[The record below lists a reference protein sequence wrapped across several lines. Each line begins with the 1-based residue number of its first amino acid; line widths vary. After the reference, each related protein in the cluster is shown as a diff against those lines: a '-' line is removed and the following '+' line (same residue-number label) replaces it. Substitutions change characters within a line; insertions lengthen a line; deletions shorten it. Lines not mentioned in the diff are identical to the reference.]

1 MCSSDLPAANAAPAA
16 GGRAFKVEVSTNGT
30 TWTTAAQ
37 VDGRDGPNAI
47 ALNTSGPVKFVKIT
61 QTSGAGNLALGAL
74 RLFETPAAR

>member
-1 MCSSDLPAANAAPAA
+1 MP
-16 GGRAFKVEVSTNGT
+16 GRHGDVEAV
-30 TWTTAAQ
+30 AAQ